1 MAKEEPARGPGPC
14 KLALGRDWVLR
25 HRPEFE
31 AGLAGKACAVL
42 DQTQDWLDVYCGT
55 RGAPPKTISSSSN
68 SDRNGDWSSPPNTVL
83 RNSTIHD
90 LYGFPDPMYKLKY
103 EAPRVIELEK
113 RVKELLMGE
122 GGMKRVDEDKNRGLD
137 HGAWVPLML
146 MYPEAD
152 IPVCQLSVQ
161 SSQSGNWGRG
171 GLDHG
176 GWVPLMLMYP
186 EADIPV
192 CQLSLQSSQSG
203 TYHYNMG
210 KALAPL
216 KDEGVLI
223 IGSGSATHNLRKL
236 DFNITNGSAVPWALA
251 FDHWLRDSLL
261 QGRANLCYVYRAA
274 GKQESIRQTAG
285 SCLVRPAR
293 FNQRKR
299 QLCATMS

>member
-1 MAKEEPARGPGPC
+1 
-14 KLALGRDWVLR
+14 
-25 HRPEFE
+25 
-31 AGLAGKACAVL
+31 
-42 DQTQDWLDVYCGT
+42 
-55 RGAPPKTISSSSN
+55 
-68 SDRNGDWSSPPNTVL
+68 
-83 RNSTIHD
+83 
-90 LYGFPDPMYKLKY
+90 
-103 EAPRVIELEK
+103 
-113 RVKELLMGE
+113 MGE

-161 SSQSGNWGRG
+161 SSQSG
-171 GLDHG
+171 
-176 GWVPLMLMYP
+176 
-186 EADIPV
+186 
-192 CQLSLQSSQSG
+192 

-216 KDEGVLI
+216 KDE
-223 IGSGSATHNLRKL
+223 
-236 DFNITNGSAVPWALA
+236 AVPWALA
-251 FDHWLRDSLL
+251 FDYWLRDSLL

-293 FNQRKR
+293 FNQRKG